1 MPLFFIYKRKMQ
13 NNKVNLYQALA
24 ACMRGFFEA
33 FAMGVID
40 DACSGDAEKQAA
52 KMEPKNV
59 KQAML
64 NYYGEVGNVFFDQMF
79 YAIAQLT
86 YNSVDEAVARV
97 KTECSAEA
105 TVPDYMR
112 VACREQAVYDAMLS
126 EYKRNFGALLAG
138 GLPSPKSHLAD
149 RVRGDV
155 DAAADAGLCL
165 RLLVRVVILSYVK
178 GLRLSADGHHEMN
191 QATLLRIL
199 AENINMLVHDSV
211 ITGDFETIDQLLTHV
226 CGGEEA
232 FAIMS
237 EEMNVVMNDLYAE

>member
-1 MPLFFIYKRKMQ
+1 
-13 NNKVNLYQALA
+13 
-24 ACMRGFFEA
+24 
-33 FAMGVID
+33 MG
-40 DACSGDAEKQAA
+40 
-52 KMEPKNV
+52 PKNV

-138 GLPSPKSHLAD
+138 GLPSPKSHLA
-149 RVRGDV
+149 
-155 DAAADAGLCL
+155 ADAGLCL
-165 RLLVRVVILSYVK
+165 RLLVRVVIRSYVK

>member
-1 MPLFFIYKRKMQ
+1 
-13 NNKVNLYQALA
+13 
-24 ACMRGFFEA
+24 MR
-33 FAMGVID
+33 
-40 DACSGDAEKQAA
+40 SG
-52 KMEPKNV
+52 N
-59 KQAML
+59 
-64 NYYGEVGNVFFDQMF
+64 
-79 YAIAQLT
+79 AQHR
-86 YNSVDEAVARV
+86 S
-97 KTECSAEA
+97 
-105 TVPDYMR
+105 
-112 VACREQAVYDAMLS
+112 
-126 EYKRNFGALLAG
+126 ALLAG

-165 RLLVRVVILSYVK
+165 RLLVRVVIRSYVK

-232 FAIMS
+232 FAIMLR
-237 EEMNVVMNDLYAE
+237 DLSGLLTFDVEFLFIRM